1 MTFRA
6 LVSLRVS
13 VTREVPLAELDYVLM
28 TVGARLDTTG
38 LFRFIPE
45 LVAVVDGTSYSLTK
59 PLSDA
64 VGAPDAVSV
73 AALKVLADGFA
84 MNDDSEAVDGSVY
97 TLHKGIQNVTF
108 TSDATTQSAAKG
120 LSDSV
125 VSTEALAKVLSRPL
139 ADVFDLTDDETV
151 AALKGLSDSVTMQD
165 TVATLLLFIRD
176 FNDTV
181 SVPDVR
187 ATLFTPATK
196 AEQIIV
202 ADIDTISYQKNIAD
216 GFAMNDGSEAV
227 DGSQYSIH
235 KGISNV
241 AFVGDVRSLIFTT
254 SRVESVSVADAGLV
268 SAQDYCDP
276 TYFAEDYVGV
286 SQSF

>member
-38 LFRFIPE
+38 QFRLIPE
-45 LVAVVDGTSYSLTK
+45 LVAMVDGTAYSLSKVLT
-59 PLSDA
+59 DT
-64 VGAPDAVSV
+64 VTTPDVTSVS
-73 AALKVLADGFA
+73 ALKALADGLTMA
-84 MNDDSEAVDGSVY
+84 DAETVSALKALADTAPMTDDEKID
-97 TLHKGIQNVTF
+97 
-108 TSDATTQSAAKG
+108 AAK
-120 LSDSV
+120 LLQDAPQ
-125 VSTEALAKVLSRPL
+125 ALDLVAKVLSRPL
-139 ADVFDLTDDETV
+139 ADTFGMTDDETV
-151 AALKGLSDSVTMQD
+151 SALKGLSDSVTMQD

-176 FNDTV
+176 FSDTV
-181 SVPDVR
+181 TVTDDDTFV
-187 ATLFTPATK
+187 FTPAAK
-196 AEQIIV
+196 VEQITV
-202 ADIDTISYQKNIAD
+202 VDLDNIDYQKNIAD

-227 DGSQYSIH
+227 DGSTYSFH

>member
-1 MTFRA
+1 MVYRA
-6 LVSLRVS
+6 QVSIRVATTHIKPVVS
-13 VTREVPLAELDYVLM
+13 AIM
-28 TVGARLDTTG
+28 DTTG
-38 LFRFIPE
+38 KFRLTQDFVLPID
-45 LVAVVDGTSYSLTK
+45 LVAILLTK

-97 TLHKGIQNVTF
+97 TLAKGIQNVTF
-108 TSDATTQSAAKG
+108 TSDTTTQSAAKG

-125 VSTEALAKVLSRPL
+125 VPTEALAKVLARPL
-139 ADVFDLTDDETV
+139 ADVFDLADDETV

-165 TVATLLLFIRD
+165 TLETLLLFIRN

-196 AEQIIV
+196 AEQV
-202 ADIDTISYQKNIAD
+202 TVTDADTISFQKSQTDDVTIAEAAAYA
-216 GFAMNDGSEAV
+216 FTKPVTEAV
-227 DGSQYSIH
+227 S
-235 KGISNV
+235 V
-241 AFVGDVRSLIFTT
+241 ADVENLLFALF
-254 SRVESVSVADAGLV
+254 RVESVSVADAGVLSV
-268 SAQDYCDP
+268 QDYAELD
-276 TYFAEDYVGV
+276 YFVEDYVGV